1 MTIVIPWMT
10 KWRLAQQAP
19 WREWG
24 SLCLLT
30 PLLVPSCP
38 GLFFFTFLFYSLS
51 IVAVAL
57 LFVYYTEPDA
67 CYEGKVFISLNL
79 TLCICISIISVLP
92 KVQVRSPGS
101 ARPETRPAGVWD
113 VLWEPWHPGA
123 GLVVTEPWAK
133 SGGSPVSLPGL
144 ESWLSHLHF
153 RGLWESAFT
162 SLRLS
167 LLKYKTRTIIP
178 TIWRIEIIFVNT

>member
-1 MTIVIPWMT
+1 MGPKLTKVSVSDGSLGDTDVIPWMT

-30 PLLVPSCP
+30 PCLLPSCP

-79 TLCICISIISVLP
+79 TLCVCVSIISVLP
-92 KVQVRSPGS
+92 KVQVSLPGS
-101 ARPETRPAGVWD
+101 ARPEARPAGVWD
-113 VLWEPWHPGA
+113 VLWEFGILGRAA
-123 GLVVTEPWAK
+123 GHRAV
-133 SGGSPVSLPGL
+133 G
-144 ESWLSHLHF
+144 
-153 RGLWESAFT
+153 
-162 SLRLS
+162 
-167 LLKYKTRTIIP
+167 
-178 TIWRIEIIFVNT
+178 